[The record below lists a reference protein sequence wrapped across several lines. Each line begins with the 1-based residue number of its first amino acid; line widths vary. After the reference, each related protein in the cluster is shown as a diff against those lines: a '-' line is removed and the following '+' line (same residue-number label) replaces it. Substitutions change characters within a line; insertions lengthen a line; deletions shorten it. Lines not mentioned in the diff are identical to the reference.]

1 MSLDKKRLLK
11 EKMDQRNEIIVLP
24 GVFDALSAK
33 VAENVGFQAI
43 FQTGY
48 GSAASLLGMPDFGFL
63 NAGENIE
70 NARRIIRSVDLPVIV
85 DVDTGYGNP
94 LTVWKIVNDLIAY
107 GAAGIFLE
115 DQVWPKRCG
124 HMRGKEVIGVDEYIQ
139 KLRAAV
145 TASENKNFIIVA
157 RTDARAPLGIDEAIK
172 RGKMYRKE
180 GADVVFVEAPQSEEE
195 LREIPK
201 KINAPLLANMIENVR
216 EIPKKIN
223 APLLANMIEN
233 GVTPTFSADELKS
246 MGYSMVVF
254 PLSGLYA
261 ATYAMKKI
269 FSHLKSN
276 GTTKGCTDTML
287 DFNEFNELVE
297 LPKFMQMEKK
307 YQS

>member
-1 MSLDKKRLLK
+1 MNSDRRKALK
-11 EKMDQRNEIIVLP
+11 EKIKKRDDIIVLP

-33 VAENVGFQAI
+33 IAQHVGFEAM

-48 GSAASLLGMPDFGFL
+48 GSAASLLGLPDFGFL
-63 NAGENIE
+63 NAGENID
-70 NARRIIRSVDLPVIV
+70 NARRIIRAVDVPVIV

-94 LTVWKIVNDLIAY
+94 LTVWKLVGDLIAN
-107 GAAGIFLE
+107 GGAGIFLE

-124 HMRGKEVIGVDEYIQ
+124 HMRGKEVISSDDYIQ

-145 TASENKNFIIVA
+145 ASSANNEFTIVA
-157 RTDARAPLGIDEAIK
+157 RTDARAPLGLDEAID
-172 RGKMYRKE
+172 RGKRYYKE

-201 KINAPLLANMIENVR
+201 KID
-216 EIPKKIN
+216 

-233 GVTPTFSADELKS
+233 GVTPTFSASELKS

-254 PLSGLYA
+254 PLSGLYGSA
-261 ATYAMKKI
+261 FAIKKI
-269 FSHLKSN
+269 LSDLKKN
-276 GTTKGCTDTML
+276 GSTKNSRDTML
-287 DFNEFNELVE
+287 DFNEFNDLVE
-297 LPKFMQMEKK
+297 LSKFMKMEEK

>member
-172 RGKMYRKE
+172 RGKIYRKE

-195 LREIPK
+195 L
-201 KINAPLLANMIENVR
+201 R

>member
-1 MSLDKKRLLK
+1 MSLDKRKLLK
-11 EKMDQRNEIIVLP
+11 EKIKTRGEIIVLP

-33 VAENVGFQAI
+33 IAENVGFEAM

-48 GSAASLLGMPDFGFL
+48 GSAASLLGLPDFGFL

-70 NARRIIRSVDLPVIV
+70 NARRIIRAVDLPVIV

-107 GAAGIFLE
+107 GGSGIFLE

-124 HMRGKEVIGVDEYIQ
+124 HMLGKEVIGADEYIQ
-139 KLRAAV
+139 KLRAALA
-145 TASENKNFIIVA
+145 ASSNKDFTIVA
-157 RTDARAPLGIDEAIK
+157 RTDARAPLGFDEAIE
-172 RGKMYRKE
+172 RGKMYYKE
-180 GADVVFVEAPQSEEE
+180 GADVVFVEAPQSEDE

-201 KINAPLLANMIENVR
+201 KID
-216 EIPKKIN
+216 

-233 GVTPTFSADELKS
+233 GVTPNFSANELKS

-254 PLSGLYA
+254 PLSGLYG

-269 FSHLKSN
+269 FSHLKKN
-276 GTTKGCTDTML
+276 GTTKSCTDMML
-287 DFNEFNELVE
+287 DFNEFNDLVE
-297 LPKFMQMEKK
+297 LSKFMQMDEK

>member
-1 MSLDKKRLLK
+1 MSLDKRKLLK
-11 EKMDQRNEIIVLP
+11 EKIKKRGEIIVLP

-33 VAENVGFQAI
+33 IVQHVGFEAM

-48 GSAASLLGMPDFGFL
+48 GSAASLLGLPDFGFL

-70 NARRIIRSVDLPVIV
+70 NARRIIRAVDLPVIV

-107 GAAGIFLE
+107 GGSGIFLE

-124 HMRGKEVIGVDEYIQ
+124 HMRGKEVIGADEYIQ
-139 KLRAAV
+139 KLRAALA
-145 TASENKNFIIVA
+145 ASSNKDFTIVA
-157 RTDARAPLGIDEAIK
+157 RTDARAPLGFDEAIE
-172 RGKMYRKE
+172 RGKMYYRE
-180 GADVVFVEAPQSEEE
+180 GADVVFVEAPQSEDE

-201 KINAPLLANMIENVR
+201 KID
-216 EIPKKIN
+216 

-233 GVTPTFSADELKS
+233 GVTPNFSANELKS

-254 PLSGLYA
+254 PLSGLYG

-269 FSHLKSN
+269 FSHLKKN
-276 GTTKGCTDTML
+276 GTTKDCTDMML
-287 DFNEFNELVE
+287 DFNEFNDLVE
-297 LPKFMQMEKK
+297 LQKFTQMEKK

>member
-1 MSLDKKRLLK
+1 MSLDKKKLLK
-11 EKMDQRNEIIVLP
+11 EKISQRNEIIVLP

-33 VAENVGFQAI
+33 VAENAGFEAM

-94 LTVWKIVNDLIAY
+94 LTVWKVVNDLVAY

-115 DQVWPKRCG
+115 DQIWPKRCG
-124 HMRGKEVIGVDEYIQ
+124 HMRGKDVIGADEYIQ

-145 TASENKNFIIVA
+145 TASDNKNFVIVA
-157 RTDARAPLGIDEAIK
+157 RTDARAPLGFDEAIE
-172 RGKMYRKE
+172 RGRLYRKE
-180 GADVVFVEAPQSEEE
+180 GADVVFVEAPQSEDE

-201 KINAPLLANMIENVR
+201 KID
-216 EIPKKIN
+216 

-246 MGYSMVVF
+246 MGYSLVVF
-254 PLSGLYA
+254 PLSGLYGA
-261 ATYAMKKI
+261 AYAMKKI
-269 FSHLKSN
+269 FSQLKRTGS
-276 GTTKGCTDTML
+276 TKGSKDMML
-287 DFNEFNELVE
+287 DFNEFNDLVE

>member
-1 MSLDKKRLLK
+1 
-11 EKMDQRNEIIVLP
+11 
-24 GVFDALSAK
+24 
-33 VAENVGFQAI
+33 
-43 FQTGY
+43 
-48 GSAASLLGMPDFGFL
+48 MPDFGFL

-201 KINAPLLANMIENVR
+201 KINAPLLANMIEN
-216 EIPKKIN
+216 
-223 APLLANMIEN
+223 

-287 DFNEFNELVE
+287 DFDEFNELVE

>member
-1 MSLDKKRLLK
+1 MNLDKRKLIK
-11 EKMDQRNEIIVLP
+11 EKIKTRDEIIVLP

-33 VAENVGFQAI
+33 IAQNVGFEAM

-48 GSAASLLGMPDFGFL
+48 GSAASLLGLPDFGFL
-63 NAGENIE
+63 NAGEAIE
-70 NARRIIRSVDLPVIV
+70 NARRIIRAVDLPVIV

-94 LTVWKIVNDLIAY
+94 LTVWKIVSDLIAY
-107 GAAGIFLE
+107 GGSGIFLE

-124 HMRGKEVIGVDEYIQ
+124 HMRGKEVIDADEYIQ

-145 TASENKNFIIVA
+145 TASANNNFVIVA
-157 RTDARAPLGIDEAIK
+157 RTDARAPLGFDEAIK
-172 RGKMYRKE
+172 RGKAYHKE
-180 GADVVFVEAPQSEEE
+180 GADVVFVEAPQSENE

-201 KINAPLLANMIENVR
+201 KIDAPLLANMIES
-216 EIPKKIN
+216 
-223 APLLANMIEN
+223 
-233 GVTPTFSADELKS
+233 GVTPTFSANELKN

-254 PLSGLYA
+254 PLSGLYG

-269 FSHLKSN
+269 FSHLKTN
-276 GTTKGCTDTML
+276 GTTKNCMDMML
-287 DFNEFNELVE
+287 DFNEFNDLVE

>member
-1 MSLDKKRLLK
+1 MNSDNRKALK
-11 EKMDQRNEIIVLP
+11 EKIKKRDDIIVLP

-33 VAENVGFQAI
+33 IAQHVGFEAM

-48 GSAASLLGMPDFGFL
+48 GSAASLLGLPDFGFL
-63 NAGENIE
+63 NAGENID
-70 NARRIIRSVDLPVIV
+70 NARRIIRAVDVPVIV

-94 LTVWKIVNDLIAY
+94 LTVWKLVGDLIAN
-107 GAAGIFLE
+107 GGAGIFLE

-124 HMRGKEVIGVDEYIQ
+124 HMRGKEVISSDDYIQ

-145 TASENKNFIIVA
+145 ASSANNEFTIVA
-157 RTDARAPLGIDEAIK
+157 RTDARAPLGLDEAID
-172 RGKMYRKE
+172 RGKRYYKE

-201 KINAPLLANMIENVR
+201 KID
-216 EIPKKIN
+216 

-233 GVTPTFSADELKS
+233 GVTPTFSASELKS

-254 PLSGLYA
+254 PLSGLYGSA
-261 ATYAMKKI
+261 FAIKKI
-269 FSHLKSN
+269 LSDLKKN
-276 GTTKGCTDTML
+276 GSTKNSRDTML

-297 LPKFMQMEKK
+297 LSKFMKMEEK

>member
-1 MSLDKKRLLK
+1 MNLDNQKLLK
-11 EKMDQRNEIIVLP
+11 EKIKKRDDIIVLP

-33 VAENVGFQAI
+33 IAQHVGFEAM

-48 GSAASLLGMPDFGFL
+48 GSAASLLGLPDFGFL
-63 NAGENIE
+63 NAGENID
-70 NARRIIRSVDLPVIV
+70 NARRIIRAVDVPVIV

-94 LTVWKIVNDLIAY
+94 LTVWKVVNDLIAY
-107 GAAGIFLE
+107 GGSGIFLE

-124 HMRGKEVIGVDEYIQ
+124 HMRGKEVIAADEYIQ
-139 KLRAAV
+139 KLRAALA
-145 TASENKNFIIVA
+145 ASANKEFTIVA
-157 RTDARAPLGIDEAIK
+157 RTDARAPLGLDEAIE
-172 RGKMYRKE
+172 RGKLYYKE
-180 GADVVFVEAPQSEEE
+180 GADVVFVEAPQSEDE
-195 LREIPK
+195 L
-201 KINAPLLANMIENVR
+201 R

-261 ATYAMKKI
+261 SAFAMKTI
-269 FSHLKSN
+269 FSDLKKN
-276 GTTKGCTDTML
+276 GTTKNSRNIML

-297 LPKFMQMEKK
+297 LSKFMQMDKK

>member
-1 MSLDKKRLLK
+1 MSLDKRKLLK
-11 EKMDQRNEIIVLP
+11 EKIKKRGEIIVLP

-33 VAENVGFQAI
+33 IAQHVGFEAM

-48 GSAASLLGMPDFGFL
+48 GSAASLLGLPDFGFL

-70 NARRIIRSVDLPVIV
+70 NARRIIRAVDLPVIV

-107 GAAGIFLE
+107 GGSGIFLE

-124 HMRGKEVIGVDEYIQ
+124 HMLGKEVIGADEYIQ
-139 KLRAAV
+139 KLRAALA
-145 TASENKNFIIVA
+145 ASSNKDFTIVA
-157 RTDARAPLGIDEAIK
+157 RTDARAPLGFDEAIE
-172 RGKMYRKE
+172 RGKMYYKE
-180 GADVVFVEAPQSEEE
+180 GADVVFVEAPQSEDE

-201 KINAPLLANMIENVR
+201 KID
-216 EIPKKIN
+216 

-233 GVTPTFSADELKS
+233 GVTPNFSANELKS
-246 MGYSMVVF
+246 MGYSMAVF
-254 PLSGLYA
+254 PLSGLYG

-269 FSHLKSN
+269 FSHLKKN
-276 GTTKGCTDTML
+276 GTTKSCTDMML
-287 DFNEFNELVE
+287 DFNEFNDLVE
-297 LPKFMQMEKK
+297 LSKFMQMEEK

>member
-1 MSLDKKRLLK
+1 MNLVIRKLLK
-11 EKMDQRNEIIVLP
+11 EKIKKRDDIIVLP

-33 VAENVGFQAI
+33 IAQHVGFEAM

-48 GSAASLLGMPDFGFL
+48 GSAASLLGLPDFGFL
-63 NAGENIE
+63 NAGENID
-70 NARRIIRSVDLPVIV
+70 NARRIIRAVDVPVIV

-94 LTVWKIVNDLIAY
+94 LTVWKVVNDLIAY
-107 GAAGIFLE
+107 GGSGIFLE

-124 HMRGKEVIGVDEYIQ
+124 HMRGKEVIAADEYIQ

-145 TASENKNFIIVA
+145 AASANKEFTIVA
-157 RTDARAPLGIDEAIK
+157 RTDARAPLGLDEAIE
-172 RGKMYRKE
+172 RGKMYYKE
-180 GADVVFVEAPQSEEE
+180 GADVVFVEAPQSEDE
-195 LREIPK
+195 L
-201 KINAPLLANMIENVR
+201 R

-254 PLSGLYA
+254 PLSGLYTSA
-261 ATYAMKKI
+261 FAMKTI
-269 FSHLKSN
+269 FSDLKKN
-276 GTTKGCTDTML
+276 GTTKNSRSIML

-297 LPKFMQMEKK
+297 LSKFMQMDEK

>member
-1 MSLDKKRLLK
+1 MSLDKQKLLK
-11 EKMDQRNEIIVLP
+11 EKIKKRGEIIVLP

-33 VAENVGFQAI
+33 IAQHVGFEAM

-48 GSAASLLGMPDFGFL
+48 GSAASLLGLPDFGFL

-70 NARRIIRSVDLPVIV
+70 NARRIIRAVNLPVIV

-107 GAAGIFLE
+107 GGSGIFLE

-124 HMRGKEVIGVDEYIQ
+124 HMRGKEVIGADEYIQ
-139 KLRAAV
+139 KLRAALA
-145 TASENKNFIIVA
+145 ASSNKDFTIVA
-157 RTDARAPLGIDEAIK
+157 RTDARAPLGFDEAIE
-172 RGKMYRKE
+172 RGKMYYKE
-180 GADVVFVEAPQSEEE
+180 GADVVFVEAPQSEDE

-201 KINAPLLANMIENVR
+201 KID
-216 EIPKKIN
+216 

-233 GVTPTFSADELKS
+233 GVTPNFSANELKS

-254 PLSGLYA
+254 PLSGLYG

-269 FSHLKSN
+269 FSHLKKN
-276 GTTKGCTDTML
+276 GTTKSCTDMML
-287 DFNEFNELVE
+287 DFNEFNDLVE
-297 LPKFMQMEKK
+297 LSKFMQMEEK

>member
-1 MSLDKKRLLK
+1 MSLDKKKLLK
-11 EKMDQRNEIIVLP
+11 EKLNQRNEIIVLP

-157 RTDARAPLGIDEAIK
+157 RTDARAPLGIDEAIE
-172 RGKMYRKE
+172 RGKIYRKE
-180 GADVVFVEAPQSEEE
+180 GADVVFVEAPQSEGE
-195 LREIPK
+195 LREIPT
-201 KINAPLLANMIENVR
+201 
-216 EIPKKIN
+216 KIN

-287 DFNEFNELVE
+287 DFDEFNELVE

>member
-1 MSLDKKRLLK
+1 MSLDKRKLLK
-11 EKMDQRNEIIVLP
+11 EKIKKRGEIIVLP

-33 VAENVGFQAI
+33 IAQHVGFEAM

-48 GSAASLLGMPDFGFL
+48 GSAASLLGLPDFGFL

-70 NARRIIRSVDLPVIV
+70 NARRIIRAVDLPVIV

-107 GAAGIFLE
+107 GGSGIFLE

-124 HMRGKEVIGVDEYIQ
+124 HMRGKEVIGADEFIQ
-139 KLRAAV
+139 KLRAALA
-145 TASENKNFIIVA
+145 ASSNKDFTIVA
-157 RTDARAPLGIDEAIK
+157 RTDARAPLGFDEAIE
-172 RGKMYRKE
+172 RGKMYYKE
-180 GADVVFVEAPQSEEE
+180 GADVVFVEAPQSEDE

-201 KINAPLLANMIENVR
+201 KID
-216 EIPKKIN
+216 

-233 GVTPTFSADELKS
+233 GVTPNFSANELKS

-254 PLSGLYA
+254 PLSGLYG

-269 FSHLKSN
+269 FSHLKKN
-276 GTTKGCTDTML
+276 GTTKSCTDMML
-287 DFNEFNELVE
+287 DFNEFNDLVE
-297 LPKFMQMEKK
+297 LSKFMQMEEK

>member
-1 MSLDKKRLLK
+1 MSLDKKKLLK
-11 EKMDQRNEIIVLP
+11 EKISQRNEIIVLP

-33 VAENVGFQAI
+33 VAENAGFEAM

-70 NARRIIRSVDLPVIV
+70 NARRIIRSVSLPVII

-94 LTVWKIVNDLIAY
+94 LTVWKIVNDLVAY

-115 DQVWPKRCG
+115 DQIWPKRCG
-124 HMRGKEVIGVDEYIQ
+124 HMRGKDVIGVDEYIQ
-139 KLRAAV
+139 KLRAAL
-145 TASENKNFIIVA
+145 TASENKNFVIVA
-157 RTDARAPLGIDEAIK
+157 RTDARAPLGFDEAIE
-172 RGKMYRKE
+172 RGRLYRKE
-180 GADVVFVEAPQSEEE
+180 GADVVFVEAPQSEDE

-201 KINAPLLANMIENVR
+201 KID
-216 EIPKKIN
+216 

-233 GVTPTFSADELKS
+233 GVTPTFSANELKS

-254 PLSGLYA
+254 PLSGLYGA
-261 ATYAMKKI
+261 AYALKNI
-269 FSHLKSN
+269 FSQLKRTGS
-276 GTTKGCTDTML
+276 TKSSKHMML
-287 DFNEFNELVE
+287 DFNEFNDLVE
-297 LPKFMQMEKK
+297 LPRFIQMEKK

>member
-195 LREIPK
+195 LREIPT
-201 KINAPLLANMIENVR
+201 
-216 EIPKKIN
+216 KIN

>member
-1 MSLDKKRLLK
+1 MSLDKTKLLK
-11 EKMDQRNEIIVLP
+11 EKISQRNEIIVLP

-33 VAENVGFQAI
+33 VAENAGFEAM

-70 NARRIIRSVDLPVIV
+70 NARRIIRSVSLPVII

-94 LTVWKIVNDLIAY
+94 LTVWKIVNDLVAY

-115 DQVWPKRCG
+115 DQIWPKRCG
-124 HMRGKEVIGVDEYIQ
+124 HMRGKDVIGVDEYIQ

-145 TASENKNFIIVA
+145 TASENKNFLIVA
-157 RTDARAPLGIDEAIK
+157 RTDARAPLGFDEAIE
-172 RGKMYRKE
+172 RGRLYRKE
-180 GADVVFVEAPQSEEE
+180 GADVVFVEAPQSEDE

-201 KINAPLLANMIENVR
+201 KID
-216 EIPKKIN
+216 

-254 PLSGLYA
+254 PLSGLYGA
-261 ATYAMKKI
+261 AYAMKKI
-269 FSHLKSN
+269 FSQLKRTGS
-276 GTTKGCTDTML
+276 TKGSKRMML
-287 DFNEFNELVE
+287 DFNEFNDLVE
-297 LPKFMQMEKK
+297 LPRFMQMEKK

>member
-1 MSLDKKRLLK
+1 MSLDKKKLLK
-11 EKMDQRNEIIVLP
+11 EKISQRNEIIILP

-33 VAENVGFQAI
+33 VAENAGFEAM

-70 NARRIIRSVDLPVIV
+70 NARRIIRSVNLPVII

-94 LTVWKIVNDLIAY
+94 LTVWKIVNDLVAY

-115 DQVWPKRCG
+115 DQIWPKRCG
-124 HMRGKEVIGVDEYIQ
+124 HMRGKDVIGVDEYIQ

-145 TASENKNFIIVA
+145 TASENKNFVIVA
-157 RTDARAPLGIDEAIK
+157 RTDARAPLGFDEAIE
-172 RGKMYRKE
+172 RGRLYRKE
-180 GADVVFVEAPQSEEE
+180 GADVVFVEAPQSEDE

-201 KINAPLLANMIENVR
+201 KID
-216 EIPKKIN
+216 

-246 MGYSMVVF
+246 MGYNMVVF
-254 PLSGLYA
+254 PLSGLYG

-269 FSHLKSN
+269 FSQLKRTGS
-276 GTTKGCTDTML
+276 TKDCTNMML
-287 DFNEFNELVE
+287 NFNEFNDLVE
-297 LPKFMQMEKK
+297 LSKFMKMEKK

>member
-1 MSLDKKRLLK
+1 MMSLDEIKKLK
-11 EKMDQRNEIIVLP
+11 DKINQRGDIIVLP

-33 VAENVGFQAI
+33 VAENTGFEAI

-63 NAGENIE
+63 NAGENID
-70 NARRIIRSVDLPVIV
+70 NARRIIRAVDLPVIV

-145 TASENKNFIIVA
+145 TASKKRNFIIVA
-157 RTDARAPLGIDEAIK
+157 RTDARAPLGFDEAVQ

-201 KINAPLLANMIENVR
+201 KID
-216 EIPKKIN
+216 

-233 GVTPTFSADELKS
+233 GVTPTFSASELQS

-254 PLSGLYA
+254 PLSGLYG
-261 ATYAMKKI
+261 ATHAMKKI
-269 FSHLKSN
+269 FSELKRT
-276 GTTKGCTDTML
+276 GTTKGCKEVMV
-287 DFNEFNELVE
+287 DFNEFNDLVE
-297 LPKFMQMEKK
+297 LEEFMKMEKK

>member
-1 MSLDKKRLLK
+1 MSLDKKKLLK
-11 EKMDQRNEIIVLP
+11 EKISQRNEIIVLP

-33 VAENVGFQAI
+33 VAENAGFEAM

-70 NARRIIRSVDLPVIV
+70 NARRIIRSVNVPVII

-94 LTVWKIVNDLIAY
+94 LTVWKIVNDLVAY

-115 DQVWPKRCG
+115 DQIWPKRCG
-124 HMRGKEVIGVDEYIQ
+124 HMRGKDVIGVDEYIQ

-145 TASENKNFIIVA
+145 TASENKNFVIVA
-157 RTDARAPLGIDEAIK
+157 RTDARAPLGFDEAIE
-172 RGKMYRKE
+172 RGRLYRKQ
-180 GADVVFVEAPQSEEE
+180 GADVVFVEAPQSEDE

-201 KINAPLLANMIENVR
+201 KID
-216 EIPKKIN
+216 

-254 PLSGLYA
+254 PLSGLYGA
-261 ATYAMKKI
+261 AYAMKKI
-269 FSHLKSN
+269 FSQLKTTGS
-276 GTTKGCTDTML
+276 TKGSKDIML
-287 DFNEFNELVE
+287 DFNEFNDLVE
-297 LPKFMQMEKK
+297 LPRFMQMEKK

>member
-1 MSLDKKRLLK
+1 MSLDKRKLLK
-11 EKMDQRNEIIVLP
+11 EKIKTRGEIIVLP

-33 VAENVGFQAI
+33 IAQHVGFEAM

-48 GSAASLLGMPDFGFL
+48 GSAASLLGLPDFGFL

-70 NARRIIRSVDLPVIV
+70 NARRIIRAVDLPVIV

-107 GAAGIFLE
+107 GGSGIFLE

-124 HMRGKEVIGVDEYIQ
+124 HMRGKEVIGADEYIQ
-139 KLRAAV
+139 KLRAALA
-145 TASENKNFIIVA
+145 ASSNKDFSIVA
-157 RTDARAPLGIDEAIK
+157 RTDARAPLGFDEAIE
-172 RGKMYRKE
+172 RGKMYYKE
-180 GADVVFVEAPQSEEE
+180 GADVVFVEAPQSEDE

-201 KINAPLLANMIENVR
+201 KIV
-216 EIPKKIN
+216 

-233 GVTPTFSADELKS
+233 GVTPNFSANELKS

-254 PLSGLYA
+254 PLSGLYGA
-261 ATYAMKKI
+261 AYAMKKI
-269 FSHLKSN
+269 FSHLKNN
-276 GTTKGCTDTML
+276 GTTKKCTDIML
-287 DFNEFNELVE
+287 DFNEFNDLVE
-297 LPKFMQMEKK
+297 LSKFMQMEEK

>member
-1 MSLDKKRLLK
+1 MSLDKKKSLK
-11 EKMDQRNEIIVLP
+11 EKISQRNEIIVLP

-33 VAENVGFQAI
+33 VAENAGFEAM

-70 NARRIIRSVDLPVIV
+70 NARRIIRTVSLPVII
-85 DVDTGYGNP
+85 DIDTGYGNP
-94 LTVWKIVNDLIAY
+94 LTVWKIVNDLVAY

-115 DQVWPKRCG
+115 DQIWPKRCG
-124 HMRGKEVIGVDEYIQ
+124 HMSGKDVIGADEYIQ

-145 TASENKNFIIVA
+145 TASENKNFVIVA
-157 RTDARAPLGIDEAIK
+157 RTDARAPLGFDEAIE
-172 RGKMYRKE
+172 RGRLYRKE
-180 GADVVFVEAPQSEEE
+180 GADVVFVEAPQSEDE

-201 KINAPLLANMIENVR
+201 KID
-216 EIPKKIN
+216 

-254 PLSGLYA
+254 PLSGLYGA
-261 ATYAMKKI
+261 AYAMKKI
-269 FSHLKSN
+269 FSQLKST
-276 GTTKGCTDTML
+276 GSTKGCMNMML
-287 DFNEFNELVE
+287 NFNEFNDLVE
-297 LPKFMQMEKK
+297 LSKFMQMEKK

>member
-1 MSLDKKRLLK
+1 MSLDKKKLLK
-11 EKMDQRNEIIVLP
+11 EKISQRNEIIVLP

-33 VAENVGFQAI
+33 VAENAGFEAM

-70 NARRIIRSVDLPVIV
+70 NARRIIRSVSLPVII

-94 LTVWKIVNDLIAY
+94 LTVWKIVNDLVAY

-115 DQVWPKRCG
+115 DQIWPKRCG
-124 HMRGKEVIGVDEYIQ
+124 HMRGKDVIRADEYIQ
-139 KLRAAV
+139 KLRAAL
-145 TASENKNFIIVA
+145 TASENKNFVIVA
-157 RTDARAPLGIDEAIK
+157 RTDARAPLGFDEAIE
-172 RGKMYRKE
+172 RGRMYRKE
-180 GADVVFVEAPQSEEE
+180 GADVVFVEAPQSEDE
-195 LREIPK
+195 L
-201 KINAPLLANMIENVR
+201 R

-254 PLSGLYA
+254 PLSGLYGA
-261 ATYAMKKI
+261 AYALKNI
-269 FSHLKSN
+269 FSQLKRTGS
-276 GTTKGCTDTML
+276 TKSSKHMML
-287 DFNEFNELVE
+287 DFNEFNDLVE
-297 LPKFMQMEKK
+297 LPRFMQMEKK

>member
-1 MSLDKKRLLK
+1 MSLDKRKLLK
-11 EKMDQRNEIIVLP
+11 EKIKKRGEIIVLP

-33 VAENVGFQAI
+33 IAQHVGFEAM

-48 GSAASLLGMPDFGFL
+48 GSAASLLGLPDFGFL

-70 NARRIIRSVDLPVIV
+70 NARRIIRAVDLPVIV

-107 GAAGIFLE
+107 GGSGIFLE

-124 HMRGKEVIGVDEYIQ
+124 HMRDKEVIGADEYIQ
-139 KLRAAV
+139 KLRAALV
-145 TASENKNFIIVA
+145 ASSNKDFTIVA
-157 RTDARAPLGIDEAIK
+157 RTDARAPLGFDEAIE
-172 RGKMYRKE
+172 RGKMYYKE
-180 GADVVFVEAPQSEEE
+180 GADVVFVEAPQSEDE

-201 KINAPLLANMIENVR
+201 KID
-216 EIPKKIN
+216 

-233 GVTPTFSADELKS
+233 GVTPNFSANELKS

-254 PLSGLYA
+254 PLSGLYG

-269 FSHLKSN
+269 FSHLKKN
-276 GTTKGCTDTML
+276 GTTKDCTDMML
-287 DFNEFNELVE
+287 DFNEFNDLVE
-297 LPKFMQMEKK
+297 LQKFTQMEKK

>member
-1 MSLDKKRLLK
+1 MSLDKKKLLK
-11 EKMDQRNEIIVLP
+11 EKISQRNEIIVLP

-33 VAENVGFQAI
+33 VAENAGFEAM

-70 NARRIIRSVDLPVIV
+70 NARRIIRSVSLPVII

-94 LTVWKIVNDLIAY
+94 LTVWKIVNDLVAY

-115 DQVWPKRCG
+115 DQIWPKRCG
-124 HMRGKEVIGVDEYIQ
+124 HMRGKDVIGVDEYIQ

-145 TASENKNFIIVA
+145 TASENKNFVIVA
-157 RTDARAPLGIDEAIK
+157 RTDARAPLGFDEAIE
-172 RGKMYRKE
+172 RGRLYRKE
-180 GADVVFVEAPQSEEE
+180 GADVVFVEAPQSEDE

-201 KINAPLLANMIENVR
+201 KIDS
-216 EIPKKIN
+216 
-223 APLLANMIEN
+223 PLLANMIEN
-233 GVTPTFSADELKS
+233 GVTPAFSADELKS

-254 PLSGLYA
+254 PLSGLYGA
-261 ATYAMKKI
+261 AYAMKKI
-269 FSHLKSN
+269 FSQLKRTGS
-276 GTTKGCTDTML
+276 TKDSKHMML
-287 DFNEFNELVE
+287 DFNEFNDLVD
-297 LPKFMQMEKK
+297 LPRFLQMEKK

>member
-1 MSLDKKRLLK
+1 MSLDKRKLLK
-11 EKMDQRNEIIVLP
+11 EKIKTRGEIIVLP

-33 VAENVGFQAI
+33 IAQHVGFEAM

-48 GSAASLLGMPDFGFL
+48 GSAASLLGLPDFGFL

-70 NARRIIRSVDLPVIV
+70 NARRIIRAVDLPVIV

-94 LTVWKIVNDLIAY
+94 LTVWKIVSDLIAY
-107 GAAGIFLE
+107 GGSGIFLE

-124 HMRGKEVIGVDEYIQ
+124 HMRGKEVIGADEYIQ
-139 KLRAAV
+139 KLRAALA
-145 TASENKNFIIVA
+145 ASSNKDFTIVA
-157 RTDARAPLGIDEAIK
+157 RTDARAPLGFDEAIE
-172 RGKMYRKE
+172 RGKMYYKE
-180 GADVVFVEAPQSEEE
+180 GADVVFVEAPQSEDE

-201 KINAPLLANMIENVR
+201 KID
-216 EIPKKIN
+216 

-233 GVTPTFSADELKS
+233 GVTPNFSANELKS

-254 PLSGLYA
+254 PLSGLYG

-269 FSHLKSN
+269 FSHLKKN
-276 GTTKGCTDTML
+276 GTTKSCTDMML
-287 DFNEFNELVE
+287 DFNEFNDLVE
-297 LPKFMQMEKK
+297 LSKFMQMEEK

>member
-1 MSLDKKRLLK
+1 MNLDRRKALK
-11 EKMDQRNEIIVLP
+11 EKIKKRDDIIVLP

-33 VAENVGFQAI
+33 IAQHVGFEAM

-48 GSAASLLGMPDFGFL
+48 GSAASLLGLPDFGFL
-63 NAGENIE
+63 NAGENID
-70 NARRIIRSVDLPVIV
+70 NARRIIRAVDVPVIV

-94 LTVWKIVNDLIAY
+94 LTVWKLVGDLIAN
-107 GAAGIFLE
+107 GGAGIFLE

-124 HMRGKEVIGVDEYIQ
+124 HMRGKEVISSDDYIQ

-145 TASENKNFIIVA
+145 ASSVSNEFTIVA
-157 RTDARAPLGIDEAIK
+157 RTDARAPLGLDEAID
-172 RGKMYRKE
+172 RGKMYYKE

-201 KINAPLLANMIENVR
+201 KID
-216 EIPKKIN
+216 

-233 GVTPTFSADELKS
+233 GVTPTFSASELKS

-254 PLSGLYA
+254 PLSGLYGSA
-261 ATYAMKKI
+261 FAIKKI
-269 FSHLKSN
+269 LSDLKKN
-276 GTTKGCTDTML
+276 GSTKNSRDTML

-297 LPKFMQMEKK
+297 LSKFMKMEEK

>member
-1 MSLDKKRLLK
+1 MNLDKRKALK
-11 EKMDQRNEIIVLP
+11 EKIKKRDDIIVLP
-24 GVFDALSAK
+24 GVFDALSARI
-33 VAENVGFQAI
+33 AQHVGFEAM

-48 GSAASLLGMPDFGFL
+48 GSAASLLGLPDFGFL

-70 NARRIIRSVDLPVIV
+70 NARRIIRAVDVPVIV

-94 LTVWKIVNDLIAY
+94 LTVWKLVGDLIAC
-107 GAAGIFLE
+107 GGAGIFLE

-124 HMRGKEVIGVDEYIQ
+124 HMRGKEVISSDDYIQ
-139 KLRAAV
+139 KLRAAI
-145 TASENKNFIIVA
+145 TSSANSEFTIVA
-157 RTDARAPLGIDEAIK
+157 RTDARAPLGLDEAID
-172 RGKMYRKE
+172 RGKMYYKE

-201 KINAPLLANMIENVR
+201 KID
-216 EIPKKIN
+216 

-233 GVTPTFSADELKS
+233 GVTPTFSANELKS

-254 PLSGLYA
+254 PLSGLYGSA
-261 ATYAMKKI
+261 FAMKKI
-269 FSHLKSN
+269 LSDLKKN
-276 GTTKGCTDTML
+276 GSTKNSMDTML

-297 LPKFMQMEKK
+297 LSKFMKMEEK

>member
-1 MSLDKKRLLK
+1 MNLDNQKLLK
-11 EKMDQRNEIIVLP
+11 EKIKKRDDIIVLP

-33 VAENVGFQAI
+33 IAQHVGFEAM

-48 GSAASLLGMPDFGFL
+48 GSAASLLGLPDFGFL
-63 NAGENIE
+63 NAGENID
-70 NARRIIRSVDLPVIV
+70 NARRIIRAVDVPVIV

-94 LTVWKIVNDLIAY
+94 LTVWKVVNDLIAY
-107 GAAGIFLE
+107 GGSGIFLE

-124 HMRGKEVIGVDEYIQ
+124 HMRGKEVIAADEYIQ
-139 KLRAAV
+139 KLRAALA
-145 TASENKNFIIVA
+145 ASANKEFTIVA
-157 RTDARAPLGIDEAIK
+157 RTDARAPLGLDEAIE
-172 RGKMYRKE
+172 RGKTYYKE
-180 GADVVFVEAPQSEEE
+180 GADVVFVEAPQSEDE
-195 LREIPK
+195 L
-201 KINAPLLANMIENVR
+201 R

-261 ATYAMKKI
+261 SACAMKTI
-269 FSHLKSN
+269 FSDLKKN
-276 GTTKGCTDTML
+276 GTTKNSRNIML
-287 DFNEFNELVE
+287 DFNEFNDLVE
-297 LPKFMQMEKK
+297 LSKFMQMDQK

>member
-1 MSLDKKRLLK
+1 MNQDKQKLLK
-11 EKMDQRNEIIVLP
+11 ENIKKRDQIIVLP

-33 VAENVGFQAI
+33 IAQQVGFEAM

-48 GSAASLLGMPDFGFL
+48 GSAASLLGLPDFGFL

-70 NARRIIRSVDLPVIV
+70 NARRIIRAVDVPVIV

-94 LTVWKIVNDLIAY
+94 LTVWKVVNDLIAY
-107 GAAGIFLE
+107 GGSGIFLE

-124 HMRGKEVIGVDEYIQ
+124 HMRGKEVIGTDEYIQ
-139 KLRAAV
+139 KLRAALA
-145 TASENKNFIIVA
+145 ASANKQFTIVA
-157 RTDARAPLGIDEAIK
+157 RTDARAPLGLDEAIE
-172 RGKMYRKE
+172 RGKMYYKE
-180 GADVVFVEAPQSEEE
+180 GADVVFVEAPQSEDE

-201 KINAPLLANMIENVR
+201 KID
-216 EIPKKIN
+216 

-233 GVTPTFSADELKS
+233 GVTPTFSASELKT

-254 PLSGLYA
+254 PLSGLYSSA
-261 ATYAMKKI
+261 FAMTKI
-269 FSHLKSN
+269 FSDLKKN
-276 GTTKGCTDTML
+276 GSTKNSRDIML

-297 LPKFMQMEKK
+297 LSKFMQMEEK